1 LTRAGVEDISAAM
14 SAEELRGPALYE
26 ALMALKPAS
35 LSEYEWAEKAGLNRG
50 WFNDIKKAP
59 DASPRTSNINKALA
73 AIGLSIGDLYGG
85 GRRGDATIA
94 ATPFNPGELPRDV
107 PVLGTAAGAELKVE
121 TDGKSAKIEKTL
133 VEPEAVAYVRRP
145 PAMERNRRIYALYIT
160 GASME
165 HRFRPGDLVYVDPR
179 RAPHVGEDV
188 IVQLIDEARA
198 DADPAEVIS
207 VLVKQLVRTTAT
219 HYELTQHNP
228 PLTFRIAKAQV
239 AEIHRIIPLAEL
251 LS

>member
-1 LTRAGVEDISAAM
+1 M
-14 SAEELRGPALYE
+14 AEELRGAALYE
-26 ALMALKPAS
+26 ALMALKPAD
-35 LSEYEWAEKAGLNRG
+35 LSEYEWAARAGLNRG

-85 GRRGDATIA
+85 GRASEGRIA
-94 ATPFNPGELPRDV
+94 QAHFNPGELPRDV
-107 PVLGTAAGAELKVE
+107 PVLGTAAGAELKIE
-121 TDGKSAKIEKTL
+121 TDGKSLKIEKTL
-133 VEPEAVAYVRRP
+133 VEAEPVAYVRRP

-160 GASME
+160 GSSME
-165 HRFRPGDLVYVDPR
+165 QRFRPGDLVYVDPR

-188 IVQLIDEARA
+188 IVQLIAEARP
-198 DADPAEVIS
+198 DADPAEVVS

-228 PLTFRIAKAQV
+228 PLTFRIAKSKV

>member
-1 LTRAGVEDISAAM
+1 MA
-14 SAEELRGPALYE
+14 AEELRGPALYE
-26 ALMALKPAS
+26 ALMALKPVE

-50 WFNDIKKAP
+50 WFNDIKKTA

-73 AIGLSIGDLYGG
+73 AIGRSIVELYGG
-85 GRRGDATIA
+85 SESGGGGLSEA
-94 ATPFNPGELPRDV
+94 APAEPPFNPGELPRDV
-107 PVLGTAAGAELKVE
+107 PVLGTAAGAELE
-121 TDGKSAKIEKTL
+121 LEEGGKALKIEKTL
-133 VEPEAVAYVRRP
+133 VEAEPVAYARRP
-145 PAMERNRRIYALYIT
+145 PAMARNRRIYALFIT
-160 GASME
+160 GTSME

-228 PLTFRIAKAQV
+228 PLTFRIAKAKV

>member
-1 LTRAGVEDISAAM
+1 M
-14 SAEELRGPALYE
+14 AEELRGPALYE

-85 GRRGDATIA
+85 GRPSEGRIA
-94 ATPFNPGELPRDV
+94 AAPFNPGELPRDV
-107 PVLGTAAGAELKVE
+107 PVLGTAAGAELKIQS
-121 TDGKSAKIEKTL
+121 DGKSLKIEKTL
-133 VEPEAVAYVRRP
+133 VEAEPVAFARRP
-145 PAMERNRRIYALYIT
+145 PAIERNRKVYALYIT

-207 VLVKQLVRTTAT
+207 VLVKQLVRTTAS

-239 AEIHRIIPLAEL
+239 AEIHRIIPLSEL

>member
-1 LTRAGVEDISAAM
+1 MPAD
-14 SAEELRGPALYE
+14 ELRGPALYE
-26 ALMALKPAS
+26 ALMALKPPT
-35 LSEYEWAEKAGLNRG
+35 LTEYEWAEKAGLNRG

-73 AIGLSIGDLYGG
+73 AIGLSLGDLYGHG
-85 GRRGDATIA
+85 PRGEAAPI

-107 PVLGTAAGAELKVE
+107 PVLGTAAGAELE
-121 TDGKSAKIEKTL
+121 LEADGKPLNIEKTL
-133 VEPEAVAYVRRP
+133 VESEPVAYVRRP
-145 PAMERNRRIYALYIT
+145 PAIERNRRIYALYIT

-165 HRFRPGDLVYVDPR
+165 QRFRPGDLVYVDPR

-188 IVQLIDEARA
+188 IVQLIGEARA

-228 PLTFRIAKAQV
+228 PLTFRIAKAKV

>member
-1 LTRAGVEDISAAM
+1 MMDISAAM
-14 SAEELRGPALYE
+14 AAEELRGPALYE
-26 ALMALKPAS
+26 ALMALKPAD

-50 WFNDIKKAP
+50 WFNDIKMAP

-85 GRRGDATIA
+85 GRRNEGRIA
-94 ATPFNPGELPRDV
+94 PAHFNPGELPRDV
-107 PVLGTAAGAELKVE
+107 PVLGTAAGAEMKVE
-121 TDGKSAKIEKTL
+121 SDGKALKIEKTL
-133 VEPEAVAYVRRP
+133 VEAEPVAYVRRP
-145 PAMERNRRIYALYIT
+145 PAIERNRRIYALYIT

-165 HRFRPGDLVYVDPR
+165 QRFRPGDLVYVDPR

-207 VLVKQLVRTTAT
+207 VLVKQLVRTTAS

-239 AEIHRIIPLAEL
+239 AEIHRIIPLSEL

>member
-1 LTRAGVEDISAAM
+1 MAD
-14 SAEELRGPALYE
+14 ELRGPALYE
-26 ALMALKPAS
+26 ALMALKPGT
-35 LSEYEWAEKAGLNRG
+35 LSEYEWADKAGLNRG

-73 AIGLSIGDLYGG
+73 AIGLSIVDLYGG
-85 GRRGDATIA
+85 VRRSEATA
-94 ATPFNPGELPRDV
+94 AEAPFNPGELPRDV
-107 PVLGTAAGAELKVE
+107 PVLGTAAGAELDVE
-121 TDGKSAKIEKTL
+121 EGGKALKIEKTL
-133 VEPEAVAYVRRP
+133 VEAEPVAYARRP
-145 PAMERNRRIYALYIT
+145 PAMARNRKIYALFIT
-160 GASME
+160 GTSME

-188 IVQLIDEARA
+188 VVQLIAEARA
-198 DADPAEVIS
+198 DADPAEVVS
-207 VLVKQLVRTTAT
+207 VLVKQLVRTTAS

-239 AEIHRIIPLAEL
+239 AEIHRIIPLSEL

>member
-1 LTRAGVEDISAAM
+1 
-14 SAEELRGPALYE
+14 
-26 ALMALKPAS
+26 MALKPAD
-35 LSEYEWAEKAGLNRG
+35 LSEYEWAARAGLNRG

-85 GRRGDATIA
+85 GRQSEGRIATA
-94 ATPFNPGELPRDV
+94 PFNPGELPRDV
-107 PVLGTAAGAELKVE
+107 PVLGTAAGAELEVE
-121 TDGKSAKIEKTL
+121 TDGKPIRIEKTL
-133 VEPEAVAYVRRP
+133 VEAEPVAYVRRP
-145 PAMERNRRIYALYIT
+145 PAIVRNRRIYALYIT

-165 HRFRPGDLVYVDPR
+165 QRFRPGDLVYVDPR

-207 VLVKQLVRTTAT
+207 VLVKQLVRTTAS
-219 HYELTQHNP
+219 HYELSQHNP
-228 PLTFRIAKAQV
+228 QLSFRIAKSKV
-239 AEIHRIIPLAEL
+239 AEIHRIIPLSEL

>member
-1 LTRAGVEDISAAM
+1 
-14 SAEELRGPALYE
+14 
-26 ALMALKPAS
+26 MALKPAD
-35 LSEYEWAEKAGLNRG
+35 LSEYEWAARAGLNRG

-85 GRRGDATIA
+85 GRASEGRIA
-94 ATPFNPGELPRDV
+94 QAHFNPGELPRDV
-107 PVLGTAAGAELKVE
+107 PVLGTAAGAELKIE
-121 TDGKSAKIEKTL
+121 TDGKSLKIEKTL
-133 VEPEAVAYVRRP
+133 VEAEPVAYVRRP

-160 GASME
+160 GSSME
-165 HRFRPGDLVYVDPR
+165 QRFRPGDLVYVDPR

-188 IVQLIDEARA
+188 IVQLIAEARP
-198 DADPAEVIS
+198 DADPAEVVS

-228 PLTFRIAKAQV
+228 PLTFRIAKSKV

>member
-1 LTRAGVEDISAAM
+1 MAV
-14 SAEELRGPALYE
+14 EELRGPALYE

-59 DASPRTSNINKALA
+59 DASPRTSNVNKALA

-85 GRRGDATIA
+85 GGGGRSEGRIA
-94 ATPFNPGELPRDV
+94 PAPFNPGELPRDV
-107 PVLGTAAGAELKVE
+107 PVLGTAAGAELKIE
-121 TDGKSAKIEKTL
+121 ADGKSLKIEKTL
-133 VEPEAVAYVRRP
+133 VEAEPVAFARRP
-145 PAMERNRRIYALYIT
+145 PAIERNRKVYALYIT

-228 PLTFRIAKAQV
+228 PLTFRIAKKQV
-239 AEIHRIIPLAEL
+239 AEIHRIIPLSEL

>member
-1 LTRAGVEDISAAM
+1 MPGD
-14 SAEELRGPALYE
+14 ELRGPALYE
-26 ALMALKPAS
+26 ALMALKPPT
-35 LSEYEWAEKAGLNRG
+35 LTEYEWAEKAGLNRG

-73 AIGLSIGDLYGG
+73 AIGLSLVDLYGG
-85 GRRGDATIA
+85 SGRGEAAHIA
-94 ATPFNPGELPRDV
+94 APFNPAELPRDV

-121 TDGKSAKIEKTL
+121 TDGKSLTIEKTL
-133 VEPEAVAYVRRP
+133 VEAEAVAYVRRP
-145 PAMERNRRIYALYIT
+145 PAIERNRRIYALYIT
-160 GASME
+160 GSSME
-165 HRFRPGDLVYVDPR
+165 QRFRPGDLVYVDPR

-228 PLTFRIAKAQV
+228 PLTFRIAKTQV

>member
-1 LTRAGVEDISAAM
+1 MAT
-14 SAEELRGPALYE
+14 ELRGPALYE
-26 ALMALKPAS
+26 ALMALKPPG
-35 LSEYEWAEKAGLNRG
+35 LSEYEWADKAGLNRG
-50 WFNDIKKAP
+50 WFNDIKKSP

-73 AIGLSIGDLYGG
+73 AIGLSIVDLYGG
-85 GRRGDATIA
+85 GQRSEASLA
-94 ATPFNPGELPRDV
+94 EPPFNPGELPRDV
-107 PVLGTAAGAELKVE
+107 PVLGTAAGAELEVE
-121 TDGKSAKIEKTL
+121 TDGKPLKIEKTL
-133 VEPEAVAYVRRP
+133 VEAEPVAYARRP
-145 PAMERNRRIYALYIT
+145 PAIVRNRRIYALFIT
-160 GASME
+160 GSSME

-188 IVQLIDEARA
+188 IVQLIGEPRA
-198 DADPAEVIS
+198 DADPAEVVS

-239 AEIHRIIPLAEL
+239 AEIHRIIPLSEL

>member
-1 LTRAGVEDISAAM
+1 MAT
-14 SAEELRGPALYE
+14 EELRGPALYE

-35 LSEYEWAEKAGLNRG
+35 LSEYEWADKAGLNRG
-50 WFNDIKKAP
+50 WFNDIKQSP
-59 DASPRTSNINKALA
+59 EASPRTSNINKALA
-73 AIGLSIGDLYGG
+73 AIGRSIVDLYGG
-85 GRRGDATIA
+85 ALAAGGGRNEAAIA
-94 ATPFNPGELPRDV
+94 DPPFNPGELPRDV
-107 PVLGTAAGAELKVE
+107 PVLGTAAGAELEIE
-121 TDGKSAKIEKTL
+121 TDGKSLKIEKTL
-133 VEPEAVAYVRRP
+133 VEAEPVAYARRP
-145 PAMERNRRIYALYIT
+145 PAITRNRRIYALFIT
-160 GASME
+160 GSSME

-188 IVQLIDEARA
+188 IVQLIGEPRA
-198 DADPAEVIS
+198 DADPAEVVS

-239 AEIHRIIPLAEL
+239 AEIHRIIPLSEL

>member
-1 LTRAGVEDISAAM
+1 M
-14 SAEELRGPALYE
+14 AEELRGPALYE

-85 GRRGDATIA
+85 GRASEGRIA
-94 ATPFNPGELPRDV
+94 AAPFNPGELPRDV
-107 PVLGTAAGAELKVE
+107 PVLGTAAGAELKIQS
-121 TDGKSAKIEKTL
+121 DGKSLKIEKTL
-133 VEPEAVAYVRRP
+133 VEAEPVAFARRP
-145 PAMERNRRIYALYIT
+145 PAIERNRKVYALYIT

-207 VLVKQLVRTTAT
+207 VLVKQLVRTTAS

-239 AEIHRIIPLAEL
+239 AEIHRIIPLSEL

>member
-1 LTRAGVEDISAAM
+1 MAADD
-14 SAEELRGPALYE
+14 LRGPALYE
-26 ALMALKPAS
+26 ALMALKPPT

-73 AIGLSIGDLYGG
+73 AIGRSLGDLYGG
-85 GRRGDATIA
+85 GRGDGTIA
-94 ATPFNPGELPRDV
+94 AAAFNPAELPRDV

-121 TDGKSAKIEKTL
+121 TDGKSLKVEKTL
-133 VEPEAVAYVRRP
+133 VEAEPVAYVRRP
-145 PAMERNRRIYALYIT
+145 PSMERNRKIYALYIT

-188 IVQLIDEARA
+188 IVQLIDEPRA

-228 PLTFRIAKAQV
+228 PLTFRIPKAKV
-239 AEIHRIIPLAEL
+239 AEIHRIVPLAEL